1 MPRVLGSMVKETLL
15 TMFDSDFCNLQR
27 VRTGRKKR
35 SFLFGGLFVK
45 TLVVPGAVRNSP
57 VVRSAPF
64 LRCIGPFANRKTR
77 PMFRSRLA
85 LGLYYAF
92 AVSAL
97 ALICVFATP
106 GIALAQVNPQ
116 KSAEIL
122 SDLPG
127 GEKAPATP
135 SSGAGRAPVLPTDSE
150 APGDRGLVTRF
161 IKFIRGSSGDEESDD
176 DANAAD
182 IQRRINQLAQI
193 AIRNYARGRLSEAK
207 KNLNDLITLRP
218 YESSYH
224 FALALCF
231 RKEGRFADSS
241 KKYKDVSDLGG
252 PKPLVAI
259 LMAESVS
266 MTGNKE
272 RTFEELKAAA
282 VGGRNI
288 IHDVQVLT
296 QLEKFKTDTEF
307 IKLALALEQYTLMS
321 TNDPMTNPFP
331 TRGIFGERGPE
342 IGIGVPEADGPGGPL
357 TPDQQKEL
365 YLDARKAYDKIL
377 WYIKLEDD
385 KRAMQN
391 YNNLRDFFTKVD
403 SITIPRIRN
412 DFQRLQSRMDQLEA
426 QIEGIRLKYYYDT
439 ALGHLQTMKQAFHDT
454 EYGQVK
460 RIFGRVKKLA
470 QDMEETND
478 QYKPVADQILRAGN
492 VWIERTRV
500 RQEFESSKP
509 NIQGVIISPDTKQ
522 ALINGRIFNQ
532 GEHFGE
538 FKVQKVENNRIT
550 FRYKGEEIP
559 LVFRRY

>member
-15 TMFDSDFCNLQR
+15 TMIR
-27 VRTGRKKR
+27 RR
-35 SFLFGGLFVK
+35 S
-45 TLVVPGAVRNSP
+45 
-57 VVRSAPF
+57 
-64 LRCIGPFANRKTR
+64 
-77 PMFRSRLA
+77 A
-85 LGLYYAF
+85 LGLFYIF

-97 ALICVFATP
+97 ALICVLATP
-106 GIALAQVNPQ
+106 GIALAQINPQ
-116 KSAEIL
+116 KSGEIL
-122 SDLPG
+122 SGLPG
-127 GEKAPATP
+127 GEEASASP
-135 SSGAGRAPVLPTDSE
+135 SPGANRAPVLPADPE
-150 APGDRGLVTRF
+150 APEGKGLVTRF
-161 IKFIRGSSGDEESDD
+161 IKFIRGNSGDEDSDD
-176 DANAAD
+176 DAAAED
-182 IQRRINQLAQI
+182 IQRKINQLEQI

-231 RKEGRFADSS
+231 RKEGRFADAS

-266 MTGNKE
+266 MTGDQT
-272 RTFEELKAAA
+272 RTFAELKIAA

-307 IKLALALEQYTLMS
+307 IKLALALEQYTITS

-331 TRGIFGERGPE
+331 RRGPFGGVGTE
-342 IGIGVPEADGPGGPL
+342 IGDIIDPETGGEGGPK
-357 TPDQQKEL
+357 TPDEQKEL
-365 YLDARKAYDKIL
+365 YLDARKAYDKVL

-391 YNNLRDFFTKVD
+391 YNSLREFFTQVD

-412 DFQRLQSRMDQLEA
+412 DFQQLQSRMDQLEA
-426 QIEGIRLKYYYDT
+426 SIESIRLKYYYDT
-439 ALGHLQTMKQAFHDT
+439 ALGHLQTMKQAFYDT

-500 RQEFESSKP
+500 RQEFENSKP

-522 ALINGRIFNQ
+522 ALINGRIINQ